1 VARSIHTPRLVL
13 RPWRG
18 EDREPFAALNADPV
32 VMEHFPSTL
41 TRDESDVFADSI
53 AAHLDEHGWGTY
65 AVEIIDEPAF
75 IGYVGLA
82 APDWLG
88 ATEVRWR
95 LAREHWG
102 NGFATEGARAAI
114 DDGFARLG
122 LDEIVAITV
131 PANERSRSVMRKL
144 GMTHDPSDD
153 FDHPYLPEGHALRR
167 HVKYRIRPEV
177 RR

>member
-1 VARSIHTPRLVL
+1 ML
-13 RPWRG
+13 RPWRA
-18 EDREPFAALNADPV
+18 EDRAPFAALNADPV
-32 VMEHFPSTL
+32 VMEHFPSAL
-41 TRDESDVFADSI
+41 TRDESDQFADSI
-53 AAHLDEHGWGTY
+53 AAHLDEHDWGTY
-65 AVEIIDEPAF
+65 AVEVIDGPPF
-75 IGYVGLA
+75 VGYIGLA

-88 ATEVRWR
+88 AVEVRWR

-102 NGFATEGARAAI
+102 NGYATEGARASI

-144 GMTHDPSDD
+144 GMTHHPSDD
-153 FDHPYLPEGHALRR
+153 FDHPYLPEGHPLRR
-167 HVKYRIRPEV
+167 HVKYRVRSLV